1 MAKVS
6 LLFCVLLGLLVHTHA
21 HSHKS
26 EKSEKIGFYELKK
39 GSMRVN
45 LTNYGASIVAVYVP
59 DKHGLSCFIFFHIY
73 DPLFHINTYIT
84 FFFLFTFLGKVA
96 DVVLGYDSIEQ
107 YEV

>member
-1 MAKVS
+1 
-6 LLFCVLLGLLVHTHA
+6 
-21 HSHKS
+21 
-26 EKSEKIGFYELKK
+26 
-39 GSMRVN
+39 MRVN